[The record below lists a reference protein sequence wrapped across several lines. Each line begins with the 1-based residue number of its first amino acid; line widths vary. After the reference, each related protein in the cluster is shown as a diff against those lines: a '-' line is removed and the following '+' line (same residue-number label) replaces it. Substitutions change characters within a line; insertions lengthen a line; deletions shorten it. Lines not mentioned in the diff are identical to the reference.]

1 MDPDSHPSKKWEGLS
16 GAKMQGSTS
25 GHTQPRTKTRVVDKF
40 ELEFKREKAS
50 FPSHGLFFCTDNAQK
65 RTLVLVKEVDSLRE
79 ENKYLKSQCEAA
91 VEARAQ
97 WLEKEFDQKLAAE
110 RSQWKSEFMTKIT
123 EIQVSIQL
131 RYLIL
136 CI

>member
-1 MDPDSHPSKKWEGLS
+1 M
-16 GAKMQGSTS
+16 
-25 GHTQPRTKTRVVDKF
+25 
-40 ELEFKREKAS
+40 
-50 FPSHGLFFCTDNAQK
+50 
-65 RTLVLVKEVDSLRE
+65 DSLRE
-79 ENKYLKSQCEAA
+79 ENKYLKSQFEAA

-97 WLEKEFDQKLAAE
+97 RLRKEFDQKLAAE

-123 EIQVSIQL
+123 EMQVSIQL